1 MENLLGKYFEFLAR
15 TKRASENTLLSYKRD
30 IEKYFLFI
38 KEKNMRPET
47 VNGTTVLDYL
57 MGLQK
62 DGKSAATVSRSLASI
77 RSLYRFL
84 QNEGEITVDPTAQL
98 HSLKT
103 EKKLPEILTLEEIER
118 LLAQPNP
125 AVLKGCRDKAMLEL
139 LYATGM
145 RVSEMIELRISDVDM
160 NIGYINCNYGKK
172 LRVIPVYSLAKKAI
186 KDYIEGARD
195 FMVKGSGEDTLFV
208 NCNGGRMTRQGVWKI
223 IKQYA
228 VSAKISKEIT
238 PHTLRHSFATH
249 LLENGADLKSI
260 QEMLGHS
267 DISSTQVYS
276 QVIKNRIK
284 DVYKSSHPRA
294 AKKQPV

>member
-1 MENLLGKYFEFLAR
+1 MENLLEKYYNFLLE
-15 TKRASENTLLSYKRD
+15 TKKSSENTLLSYKRD
-30 IEKYFLFI
+30 IEKYISFLNE
-38 KEKNMRPET
+38 KEVKPQLA
-47 VNGTTVLDYL
+47 NGTIVLDYL
-57 MGLQK
+57 MKLEK
-62 DGKSAATVSRSLASI
+62 EGKSASTVSRSLASI

-84 QNEGEITVDPTAQL
+84 QNEGEVSKDPTAQL
-98 HSLKT
+98 HSLKS
-103 EKKLPEILTLEEIER
+103 EKKLPEILTLEEVER
-118 LLAQPNP
+118 LLSQPNP
-125 AVLKGCRDKAMLEL
+125 SVLKGCRDKAMLEL

-145 RVSEMIELRISDVDM
+145 RVSEMIDLRISDVDM

-172 LRVIPVYSLAKKAI
+172 LRVIPIYSIAKKAV

-208 NCNGGRMTRQGVWKI
+208 NCSGGKMTRQGFWKI
-223 IKQYA
+223 IKEYA
-228 VSAKISKEIT
+228 DSAKISKKIT

-249 LLENGADLKSI
+249 LLENGADLKSL

-276 QVIKNRIK
+276 QIIKNHIK

-294 AKKQPV
+294 RKKQTV